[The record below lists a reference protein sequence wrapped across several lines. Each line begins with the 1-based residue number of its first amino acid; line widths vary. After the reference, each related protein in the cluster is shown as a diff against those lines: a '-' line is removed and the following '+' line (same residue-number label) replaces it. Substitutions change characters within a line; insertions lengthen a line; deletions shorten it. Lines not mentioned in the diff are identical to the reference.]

1 MFTLFVVAPE
11 AERIHPEVRRISY
24 RWAKSCVLAV
34 GINFPFS
41 GHSTL
46 ASRLAAP
53 IRPVHGVD
61 AGNGNKRFS
70 LQSGFRRK
78 IENKFR
84 LFVVMRR
91 FFQHCLD
98 APHLG
103 TALATTPG
111 RKNQRGGIRYVDKTG
126 GAHVIR
132 TQRPDQRPIA

>member
-1 MFTLFVVAPE
+1 MSDDVQLFVVAPE
-11 AERIHPEVRRISY
+11 TELIHPEVRHVSY
-24 RWAKSCVLAV
+24 RQAKGCVLAV

-46 ASRLAAP
+46 APRLAAP
-53 IRPVHGVD
+53 IRLVHGID

-70 LQSGFRRK
+70 LQTDFRRK

-84 LFVVMRR
+84 FFVVMRQ

-111 RKNQRGGIRYVDKTG
+111 RKNQRGVFDK
-126 GAHVIR
+126 
-132 TQRPDQRPIA
+132 